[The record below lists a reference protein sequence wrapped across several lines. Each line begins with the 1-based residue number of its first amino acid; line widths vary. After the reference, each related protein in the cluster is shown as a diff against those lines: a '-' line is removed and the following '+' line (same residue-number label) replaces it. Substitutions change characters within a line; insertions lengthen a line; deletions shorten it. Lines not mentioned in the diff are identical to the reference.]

1 MTSAFVLPRTR
12 VLAAAVAAALLALV
26 AWQLTAARSLNTS
39 GATAGVVHIT
49 MMVTGSRTGQF
60 KGDDGAA
67 PGTRGSIITVLAYS
81 YGLQNSMTIGSG
93 TGGAGAG
100 KVTQKPLTITHTMGG
115 SSPEFLG
122 AAASGERLT
131 SVVINFFRT
140 DKSGKEVTFYRV
152 TLTNAFVSEVSQR
165 SSGDTVLEDVSFIF
179 QKIEQKSLTQN
190 TTFIE
195 NLATGG
201 A

>member
-12 VLAAAVAAALLALV
+12 VLAVVVAATLLALV
-26 AWQLTAARSLNTS
+26 AWQLTAARPLNTS
-39 GATAGVVHIT
+39 GATA
-49 MMVTGSRTGQF
+49 
-60 KGDDGAA
+60 
-67 PGTRGSIITVLAYS
+67 
-81 YGLQNSMTIGSG
+81 
-93 TGGAGAG
+93 GAGAG
-100 KVTQKPLTITHTMGG
+100 KVTQKPLTITHTLGG

-122 AAASGERLT
+122 AAATGERLT
-131 SVVINFFRT
+131 SLVINFSRT
-140 DKSGKEVTFYRV
+140 DRSGKEIAFYRV

-165 SSGDTVLEDVSFIF
+165 SAGDSVLEDVSFIF

-195 NLATGG
+195 NIATGG

>member
-1 MTSAFVLPRTR
+1 MTSAFVLQRTR
-12 VLAAAVAAALLALV
+12 VLAVAIAAALLALV
-26 AWQLTAARSLNTS
+26 AWQLTAARPLNTS

-49 MMVTGSRTGQF
+49 MTVTSVKSGQF

-67 PGTRGSIITVLAYS
+67 PGTRGGIITVLAYS

-100 KVTQKPLTITHTMGG
+100 KVTQKPVTITHTMGG
-115 SSPEFLG
+115 SSPQFLG
-122 AAASGERLT
+122 AAATGERLT

-140 DKSGKEVTFYRV
+140 DKTGKEVTFYRV

-165 SSGDTVLEDVSFIF
+165 SSGDTVLEDVSFLF
-179 QKIEQKSLTQN
+179 QKIEQQSLTQN

-195 NLATGG
+195 NITTGG

>member
-1 MTSAFVLPRTR
+1 MTSALVLPRTR
-12 VLAAAVAAALLALV
+12 LLAVAVAAALLALV
-26 AWQLTAARSLNTS
+26 AWQLTAARPLNTS

-49 MMVTGSRTGQF
+49 MTVTGAKTGQF
-60 KGDDGAA
+60 KGDDGA
-67 PGTRGSIITVLAYS
+67 PSRTGGGILTVLVYS
-81 YGLQNSMTIGSG
+81 YGLQNNVSIGSG
-93 TGGAGAG
+93 AGGAGEG
-100 KVTQKPLTITHTMGG
+100 KVTQKPVTITHTMGG

-131 SVVINFFRT
+131 SVVINFSRT
-140 DKSGKEVTFYRV
+140 DKAGKETVFYRV

-165 SSGDTVLEDVSFIF
+165 SAGDTVLEDVSFVF
-179 QKIEQKSLTQN
+179 QKIEQKSLAQN

-195 NLATGG
+195 NVGTGI

>member
-1 MTSAFVLPRTR
+1 
-12 VLAAAVAAALLALV
+12 
-26 AWQLTAARSLNTS
+26 
-39 GATAGVVHIT
+39 
-49 MMVTGSRTGQF
+49 
-60 KGDDGAA
+60 
-67 PGTRGSIITVLAYS
+67 
-81 YGLQNSMTIGSG
+81 
-93 TGGAGAG
+93 
-100 KVTQKPLTITHTMGG
+100 MGG